1 MALGPLLGRFWTP
14 RWAQVGSKIDA
25 KSMKNGYRNRS
36 KFCMLFEW
44 PFSGSWRPTW
54 PQKPPKTVPGGGEI
68 APVFGLGGVLGASWR
83 LLGSKTFQKLIF
95 GLNLTEFD
103 PNFASRCAILGP
115 RWAHCGGMLGHN
127 GTQHSLQTSQE
138 MTCS

>member
-1 MALGPLLGRFWTP
+1 MAPK
-14 RWAQVGSKIDA
+14 ASQ
-25 KSMKNGYRNRS
+25 NGARG
-36 KFCMLFEW
+36 EW
-44 PFSGSWRPTW
+44 ES
-54 PQKPPKTVPGGGEI
+54 

-115 RWAHCGGMLGHN
+115 RWAHFGGMLGHT